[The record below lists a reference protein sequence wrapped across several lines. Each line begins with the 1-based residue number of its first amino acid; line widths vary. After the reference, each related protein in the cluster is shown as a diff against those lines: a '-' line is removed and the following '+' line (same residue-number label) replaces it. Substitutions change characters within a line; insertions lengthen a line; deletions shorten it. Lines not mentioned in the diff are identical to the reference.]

1 MTVTDAISNVG
12 TITDNWTISI
22 GHECSEN
29 VLTLETP
36 TQSVPTAYV
45 IPKTG
50 DGTAEKLSIS
60 GHTYGTT
67 GTTIKKT
74 VAACAIKCQL
84 EIYNQITNVWEV
96 HSSSVNGGTVTP
108 AYVANYNNP
117 TTTCSFDVLVAAA
130 NGGTYSPVT
139 RAPDIIYFR
148 YAIFDENADNGVE
161 NIAKI
166 YDPFE
171 VTMNWECTS
180 DTVTVS

>member
-1 MTVTDAISNVG
+1 MTVTDAISNIG

-36 TQSVPTAYV
+36 TSSVPTAYV

-50 DGTAEKLSIS
+50 NGIAEKLAIS
-60 GHTYGTT
+60 GHTYGTS

-84 EIYNQITNVWEV
+84 EIFNEISNVWEV

-117 TTTCSFDVLVAAA
+117 TTTCSFDVIVAAA
-130 NGGTYSPVT
+130 NGATYSPAAS
-139 RAPDIIYFR
+139 APDIIYFR

-161 NIAKI
+161 NISKI

-171 VTMNWECTS
+171 VTMNWECSTDS
-180 DTVTVS
+180 VTIP